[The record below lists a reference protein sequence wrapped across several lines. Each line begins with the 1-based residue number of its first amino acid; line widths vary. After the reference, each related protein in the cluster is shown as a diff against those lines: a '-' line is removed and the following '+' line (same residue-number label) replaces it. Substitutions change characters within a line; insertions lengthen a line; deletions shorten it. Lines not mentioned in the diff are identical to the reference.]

1 MRMSSGLIAI
11 GLVGCAGGEVPGFS
25 DSSLTFGP
33 GGDTGPSTSSATS
46 SDPDDGSGPGPDDSG
61 GSGGSGAETGMTSLP
76 PPDTGCEPNTE
87 VCNGVDDDCNGSI
100 DESDPML
107 GEPCDTGMPGEC
119 SAGTQVCDGGS
130 LVCEPSGSAVPE
142 TCNGLDDDCDGTPDN
157 GNPEGGGA
165 CSTGLPGI
173 CSAGTQTCNLGSLDC
188 VQDMMAAPSDTC
200 GNGLDDDCNGSA
212 DDGCLSCYDVDL
224 GTGVP
229 QSVGGS
235 NAGGSDSFTS
245 SCGGGADTIFRF
257 EAPYAGSFT
266 FDTIGSGFDTVL
278 TAYSDCMGSELA
290 CNDDFAG
297 NPDCGGYAC
306 SEISL
311 ALGAG
316 QVVLIA
322 VEGYSGAT
330 GAFTLNVS

>member
-1 MRMSSGLIAI
+1 MDGRLRRARVAPVGILLLLM
-11 GLVGCAGGEVPGFS
+11 GCAGGEPGGGFSGPGF
-25 DSSLTFGP
+25 TFGGP
-33 GGDTGPSTSSATS
+33 GGDAGDSNDATGSGGTGPDSGVSTG
-46 SDPDDGSGPGPDDSG
+46 DGSG
-61 GSGGSGAETGMTSLP
+61 
-76 PPDTGCEPNTE
+76 
-87 VCNGVDDDCNGSI
+87 GVDDGPPPGCT
-100 DESDPML
+100 PM
-107 GEPCDTGMPGEC
+107 
-119 SAGTQVCDGGS
+119 
-130 LVCEPSGSAVPE
+130 PE
-142 TCNGLDDDCDGTPDN
+142 LCNGLDDDCDGTPDN